1 MDTLLKWVETH
12 RKQLQEDYFAFL
24 RFRSIS
30 TDPAFKSEVNA
41 CAEWVQKYLAESSFH
56 AELLTT
62 PIHPVVFAERRPSDA
77 QLPTV
82 LIYGHYDV
90 QPVDPIELWESDPF
104 EPTVRDG
111 KVFARGAVDDKGQ
124 IFFAMAALR
133 YFHDTGKSLPI
144 NVKFCIEGEEEAA
157 SVGLSKIL
165 SKHKTELRADYL
177 LVVDYDS
184 YDEKTPAINLG
195 SRGILSLEVK
205 LIGSKGDLH
214 SGLYGGIA
222 YNPNRALVE
231 MLSALYDAD
240 GRVMVDGF
248 YDDVQEPSA
257 QEKQAYPE
265 RLSRQDYTS
274 RFGIEAFGGEKGRSI
289 QEANIFRPVLE
300 INGISGGYAGP
311 GFKTV
316 IPAVATAKISCRLVP
331 SQDPEKISRQIELF
345 LRKRLPQGMKIV
357 VEHHLGA
364 PAFRSNPHSAL
375 ATAVAAAS
383 EEVMGR
389 PCQRVLSGASVPIT
403 APLASAIGAEVVG
416 MGYGLPTDQIHAP
429 NEHFDM
435 VRFERGLLTVVK
447 ALERM

>member
-1 MDTLLKWVETH
+1 MDAILKWIETN
-12 RKQLQEDYFAFL
+12 KNQLQKDYFEFL

-30 TDPAFKSEVNA
+30 TDPAFKSEVDR
-41 CAEWVQKYLAESSFH
+41 CAAWVQNYLTESSFH
-56 AELLTT
+56 AELLST
-62 PIHPVVFAERRPSDA
+62 PIHPAVYAEKRPINPT
-77 QLPTV
+77 LPTV

-90 QPVDPIELWESDPF
+90 QPVDPIALWESDPF
-104 EPTVRDG
+104 EPTLREG

-124 IFFAMAALR
+124 IFYAMAAAR
-133 YFHDTGKSLPI
+133 YFHEVSKALPI

-165 SKHKTELRADYL
+165 SKHQALFRADYL

-195 SRGILSLEVK
+195 ARGILSLEVT
-205 LIGSKGDLH
+205 LTGSKGDLH

-231 MLSALYDAD
+231 ILAQLYDAD
-240 GRVMVDGF
+240 GKVMVDGF
-248 YDDVQEPSA
+248 YDHVKEPSEE
-257 QEKQAYPE
+257 EKRAYPE
-265 RLSRQDYTS
+265 RLSRSDYTK
-274 RFGIEAFGGEKGRSI
+274 RVGIEAFGGEKGRSI
-289 QEANIFRPVLE
+289 HEANIFRPVLE

-316 IPAVATAKISCRLVP
+316 IPAIATAKISCRLVP
-331 SQDPEKISRQIELF
+331 DQDPEKISQQIESF
-345 LRKRLPQGMKIV
+345 LRKRTPKGMKIE

-375 ATAVAAAS
+375 ATAVASAS

-403 APLASAIGAEVVG
+403 APLAKAAGAEVVG

-435 VRFERGLLTVVK
+435 KRFELGLLTVVK